1 MHISPN
7 GPNVVYP
14 ILVEF
19 TICSGINGVW
29 IVSYIF
35 HDIYIVPNFNPACTL
50 LFCFIVE
57 INEDRCTGIR
67 ERKPRIEIIG
77 PTFNY
82 ATGEIVPGEIIIHNT
97 TDTFDPAVEIAG
109 GTNRL
114 YSDSAGNITI
124 F

>member
-1 MHISPN
+1 M
-7 GPNVVYP
+7 GRVY
-14 ILVEF
+14 
-19 TICSGINGVW
+19 
-29 IVSYIF
+29 
-35 HDIYIVPNFNPACTL
+35 D
-50 LFCFIVE
+50 LFRNQWCMDFE

-124 F
+124 FLKTSTYYLSTYLVPTYNLH

>member
-1 MHISPN
+1 M
-7 GPNVVYP
+7 Y
-14 ILVEF
+14 F
-19 TICSGINGVW
+19 TIFGKKR
-29 IVSYIF
+29 
-35 HDIYIVPNFNPACTL
+35 VPLFNPPCTT
-50 LFCFIVE
+50 LFFFIVE

-82 ATGEIVPGEIIIHNT
+82 ATGEIAPGEIIIHNN
-97 TDTFDPAVEIAG
+97 TDKFDPSVEIAG
-109 GTNRL
+109 GINRL